1 MTQCGWLCHLKSAQV
16 VRPRNHLGLS
26 FARQRPGRLRYPART
41 IWGKDL
47 RFFKRTWLPFLALLG
62 IALAIILAIFQGIYT
77 DNFSSDK
84 DIIHIIGL
92 AISVALGFTIV
103 LFLLYYAI
111 AKGIPFLVKRAMVWV
126 AFKALDRA
134 INNQTTTVEWTAI
147 VPLEDDIGVGLAL
160 GSDNGVAP
168 GHRFAVLNAANREK
182 WGVLEASDVRESY
195 CICSVFDRI
204 NPEFWAEL
212 ERRMRSDPSPPRG
225 VTIRRAIPEESLR
238 DWLDVLLKTWRD

>member
-1 MTQCGWLCHLKSAQV
+1 MGQRFAFPQENLASI
-16 VRPRNHLGLS
+16 LG
-26 FARQRPGRLRYPART
+26 
-41 IWGKDL
+41 
-47 RFFKRTWLPFLALLG
+47 LLG
-62 IALAIILAIFQGIYT
+62 IALATILAIFQGIYT

-84 DIIHIIGL
+84 EIIYIIGL

-111 AKGIPFLVKRAMVWV
+111 AKGIPSLAKRAMVWI

-168 GHRFAVLNAANREK
+168 GHRFAVLNAVNREK

-195 CICSVFDRI
+195 CICLVFDRI
-204 NPEFWAEL
+204 NAKFWAEL

-225 VTIRRAIPEESLR
+225 VTIRREIPEESLR